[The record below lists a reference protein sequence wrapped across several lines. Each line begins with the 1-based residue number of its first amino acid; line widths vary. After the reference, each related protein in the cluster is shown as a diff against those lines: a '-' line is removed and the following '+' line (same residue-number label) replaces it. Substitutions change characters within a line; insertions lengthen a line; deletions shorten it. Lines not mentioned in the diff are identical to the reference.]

1 MNEQLEKEK
10 ISKLLFSLAVPSI
23 VAQLTTLI
31 YNMVDRICVARLA
44 DGDLAIAGIG
54 ICASI
59 ITIIT
64 AVTSLFGRGGAP
76 LASISLGEKDSDK
89 AENILGNCFSSL
101 MLSSIIIMLILN
113 LFPTQILSLFGASE
127 TIMPYALE
135 YLRIYS
141 LGTIFVQLS
150 VGLNYFINGQGF
162 TRYGMF
168 TLLAGGILN
177 IILDPIFI
185 FVLDM
190 GVAGAAIATV
200 ISQFVSCLWVMI
212 FLFGKKTTIR
222 IKKQYLKPD
231 GTIVKSMAGLGASP
245 FFMNATEGLLLLSF
259 NRQLL
264 AYGGDLAVSAMTIML
279 SMFQLISLPL
289 EGIAQGAQPIIS
301 YNYGARN
308 YGRVKQAISL
318 CMKAGLVFSVVSVSA
333 MELAPGLFVRMFAK
347 SPELIELSGRMLRVY
362 IFGAVVMG
370 VHGTCQQTYT
380 SLGFGR
386 LSFFFAFF
394 RKIILLIPL
403 IYILPGFISDGVFAV
418 MLAEPL
424 SDLITTIANGFAL
437 KRFMKN
443 NLAENRINA

>member
-200 ISQFVSCLWVMI
+200 ISQFVSCLWEI
-212 FLFGKKTTIR
+212 GR
-222 IKKQYLKPD
+222 
-231 GTIVKSMAGLGASP
+231 ASCR
-245 FFMNATEGLLLLSF
+245 E
-259 NRQLL
+259 
-264 AYGGDLAVSAMTIML
+264 
-279 SMFQLISLPL
+279 
-289 EGIAQGAQPIIS
+289 
-301 YNYGARN
+301 
-308 YGRVKQAISL
+308 RV
-318 CMKAGLVFSVVSVSA
+318 
-333 MELAPGLFVRMFAK
+333 
-347 SPELIELSGRMLRVY
+347 
-362 IFGAVVMG
+362 
-370 VHGTCQQTYT
+370 
-380 SLGFGR
+380 
-386 LSFFFAFF
+386 
-394 RKIILLIPL
+394 
-403 IYILPGFISDGVFAV
+403 
-418 MLAEPL
+418 
-424 SDLITTIANGFAL
+424 
-437 KRFMKN
+437 
-443 NLAENRINA
+443 